1 LISLGLGGLITASI
15 QFAFEHTI
23 PDWRRRKA
31 AKSAFHRYAY
41 PLILS
46 AFLLFREIHKIE
58 HHAKE
63 FEEFKKNMIL
73 ILKKIIIVLVNCIH
87 LAVSLDDIGF
97 RDESFVELSEQQ

>member
-31 AKSAFHRYAY
+31 AKSTFHRYAY

-63 FEEFKKNMIL
+63 FEEFKKKYDPNIKEDYYCFSKL
-73 ILKKIIIVLVNCIH
+73 YTF
-87 LAVSLDDIGF
+87 GRF
-97 RDESFVELSEQQ
+97 FG